1 MLGTASEEVAKAKAI
16 HGKSQ
21 LWRDR
26 MEDDYELFRLQKF
39 SIPKREG
46 VWEDFTCNLAR
57 VLGDYVVDNLSDA
70 RRRLW
75 IPIDDENEKKRKDL
89 SNTERLAIGL
99 ILMADSLLAGI
110 PECVDIQSALVWDAA
125 IRGMTISRVFLYEE
139 DGEVVPDVAIF
150 DPLNTTWVSGSRRRG
165 LLWVSN
171 ERFINSD
178 DAKDKYNVKDSQI
191 DAKTGKVS
199 VRNVWDVDE
208 EGVIIG
214 GEYVEKEEHGLDHIP
229 IFIKP
234 SGSTRLVQ
242 STRHQDTMI
251 DFAESIYASTR
262 NIYEPL
268 HRLWTYFMTSAGRAA
283 KNPIIIEY
291 DSNLDPQF
299 NAKDNINIDPMEK
312 GRITLLDKAKGQE
325 VRDVMPMPKYD
336 HVQFM
341 LQGLMSQFGMGGVSA
356 IAMGEVNQ
364 YMPAAGVQILTHS
377 ARRRLN
383 STRIN
388 VEKQFEWIANEFTRQ
403 FKDGDFKDMTVF
415 GTDASNRYFETEI
428 KASKVIKG
436 KFRCQLRPDLP
447 QDKLTDMGIAAQ
459 AIQSGVLSPT
469 TARDMT
475 GLVDDPDLEQD
486 KIDRFAAR
494 QVAEVALWE
503 MAQSLFDDGQKF
515 AAQVVMNKLIQ
526 MGTPPPQGQNDIAG
540 IPKASPP
547 ASRVG
552 TAGKGQ
558 QLQVPPEIAE
568 RARLQQ
574 IGLDRG

>member
-1 MLGTASEEVAKAKAI
+1 MLGTASEEVAKALAI
-16 HGKSQ
+16 QGRTQ

-26 MEDDYELFRLQKF
+26 MEDDYELFRLEKF
-39 SIPKREG
+39 VIPKREG
-46 VWEDFTCNLAR
+46 EWENFTANLAR

-75 IPIDDENEKKRKDL
+75 IPIDNESKAKRKDL
-89 SNTERLAIGL
+89 SDTERLAIGL

-110 PECVDIQSALVWDAA
+110 PECVDVQSALVWDAA

-139 DGEVVPDVAIF
+139 DGDVIPDIAIF

-165 LLWVSN
+165 LLWVNN

-178 DAKDKYNVKDSQI
+178 DAKDKYGVEDSSV
-191 DAKTGKVS
+191 DPKTGKVS

-208 EGVIIG
+208 EGVIIDN
-214 GEYVEKEEHGLDHIP
+214 EYVMKEKHGLDHIP
-229 IFIKP
+229 IFIRP

-268 HRLWTYFMTSAGRAA
+268 HRLWSYFMTSAGRAA
-283 KNPIIIEY
+283 KNPIIIEFNS
-291 DSNLDPQF
+291 DLDPEF
-299 NAKDNINIDPMEK
+299 NVKDSINIDPMEK

-325 VRDVMPMPKYD
+325 VKDVMPMPD
-336 HVQFM
+336 FSHVQFM

-383 STRIN
+383 ATRIN
-388 VEKQFEWIANEFTRQ
+388 VEKQFEWIANEFVRQ
-403 FKDGDFKDMTVF
+403 FKDGEFKDIQVF
-415 GTDASNRYFETEI
+415 GTDASNRFFETEI
-428 KASKVIKG
+428 KATKVIKG

-447 QDKLTDMGIAAQ
+447 QDKLTDMGIAAE
-459 AIQSGVLSPT
+459 AIKSGVLSPT

-475 GLVDDPDLEQD
+475 GLVDDPDLEQE
-486 KIDRFAAR
+486 KIDQFNAY
-494 QVAEVALWE
+494 QVAEVALWK
-503 MAQSLFDDGQKF
+503 MSAALDKDGQKL
-515 AAQVVMNKLIQ
+515 AAQIVMNKLAQ
-526 MGTPPPQGQNDIAG
+526 LGTPPPQAQDTQG
-540 IPKASPP
+540 IPKAAPP
-547 ASRVG
+547 TSTVG
-552 TAGKGQ
+552 TAAKGQ
-558 QLQVPPEIAE
+558 QLQVPPEVAE

-574 IGLDRG
+574 IGLSRG

>member
-1 MLGTASEEVAKAKAI
+1 AGKEIDKALTIGART
-16 HGKSQ
+16 Q
-21 LWRDR
+21 EWRDR
-26 MEDDYELFRLQKF
+26 LEDDYELFRLESF
-39 SIPKREG
+39 AIPKEEG
-46 VWEDFTCNLAR
+46 VWENFTCNLAR

-75 IPIDDENEKKRKDL
+75 IPIDNEGKKKRADL
-89 SNTERLAIGL
+89 SDTERLAIGL
-99 ILMADSLLAGI
+99 ILMADSIMSGI
-110 PECVDIQSALVWDAA
+110 PECVDVQSALVWDAA
-125 IRGMTISRVFLYEE
+125 IRGMSISRVFLY
-139 DGEVVPDVAIF
+139 DDNGEVIPDIAVF
-150 DPLNTTWVSGSRRRG
+150 DPLNTYWISGSRQRG
-165 LLWVSN
+165 LLWVCN
-171 ERFINSD
+171 KRFINIH
-178 DAKDKYNVKDSQI
+178 DARDKYNVKDNAI
-191 DAKTGKVS
+191 DEKTNKVT
-199 VRNVWDVDE
+199 VYNVWDEDE

-214 GEYVEKEEHGLDHIP
+214 GEYVSKEAHGLDHIP
-229 IFIKP
+229 IFVKP
-234 SGSTRLVQ
+234 SGSTRLIQ
-242 STRHQDTMI
+242 STRHDDTI
-251 DFAESIYASTR
+251 RDYAESIFASTR
-262 NIYEPL
+262 NVYEPL
-268 HRLWTYFMTSAGRAA
+268 HRLWSYFLTSAGRAA

-299 NAKDNINIDPMEK
+299 NVKDNINIDPLEK
-312 GRITLLDKAKGQE
+312 GRVTLLDKAKGQE
-325 VRDVMPMPKYD
+325 VKDVMPMPD
-336 HVQFM
+336 FSHVQFM
-341 LQGLMSQFGMGGVSA
+341 LQGLMSQFGMGGISA

-383 STRIN
+383 ATRLN
-388 VEKQFEWIANEFTRQ
+388 VERQFEWIANEFVRQ
-403 FKDGDFKDMTVF
+403 FKDGDFNDMTVF

-436 KFRCQLRPDLP
+436 RFRCQLRPDLP

-459 AIQSGVLSPT
+459 AITSGVLSPS

-486 KIDRFAAR
+486 KIDRFQAR
-494 QVAEVALWE
+494 QVAEVSLWE
-503 MAQSLFDDGQKF
+503 MAQSLWDDGQKF

-526 MGTPPPQGQNDIAG
+526 AGTPPPQGQNDIGG

-574 IGLDRG
+574 IGLERGR